1 MIRVCTR
8 WNSDIDK
15 AFQVEIKKLDLKY
28 KKVSANTY
36 ATRKQRDIIP
46 FRIMYVFPDTD
57 NTLQILDIIQ
67 AIYLDKKVMKSFNK
81 IKVDIEKVGINE
93 FISNTADRM
102 RYELEN
108 VKNRSLLYATYNIDP
123 NLPLDQAV
131 KKMAE
136 LSVAEHMERGL
147 DILLLKND
155 DYVLYEMSK
164 DENGKYAATI
174 VDSGILES
182 VIGGKEIFDES

>member
-15 AFQVEIKKLDLKY
+15 AFQIEIKKLDLKY
-28 KKVSANTY
+28 KKVSTNTY
-36 ATRKQRDIIP
+36 VTRKQRDIIP
-46 FRIMYVFPDTD
+46 FRIMYVLPDTD

-81 IKVDIEKVGINE
+81 IKVDIEKVGIDE
-93 FISNTADRM
+93 FISNTANRM

-108 VKNRSLLYATYNIDP
+108 VKNRSPLYATYNIDP
-123 NLPLDQAV
+123 NLPLDQAI

-155 DYVLYEMSK
+155 DYVLYEMNK
-164 DENGKYAATI
+164 DENGKYTATI